1 MTSNVFESWMMSLN
15 IHFKSQKRK
24 VLVIMN
30 NFATH
35 LLREH
40 ADGGESFGLLALHWS
55 NITIAFLPPNVT
67 SVV

>member
-40 ADGGESFGLLALHWS
+40 ADGVNPLVF
-55 NITIAFLPPNVT
+55 
-67 SVV
+67 